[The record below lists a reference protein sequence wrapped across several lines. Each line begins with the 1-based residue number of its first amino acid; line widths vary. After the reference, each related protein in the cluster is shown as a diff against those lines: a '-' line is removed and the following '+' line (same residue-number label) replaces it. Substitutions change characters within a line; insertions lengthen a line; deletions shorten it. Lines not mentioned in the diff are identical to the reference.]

1 MEKMA
6 IEKRPMALLAAVLLA
21 WLVTGIS
28 VLLLS
33 VLMLRLQLDEG
44 KLSVGITVIYATA
57 TFFGGSIAGRG
68 TKEKKY
74 LWGMLCGLFYF
85 CILFAV
91 SMIRKRTG
99 AYTDH
104 DGLSLHRRR
113 SAWRDVCS
121 PSPVK
126 CRRLR
131 INWV

>member
-68 TKEKKY
+68 IGSGGF
-74 LWGMLCGLFYF
+74 LL
-85 CILFAV
+85 
-91 SMIRKRTG
+91 
-99 AYTDH
+99 
-104 DGLSLHRRR
+104 
-113 SAWRDVCS
+113 
-121 PSPVK
+121 
-126 CRRLR
+126 
-131 INWV
+131 

>member
-99 AYTDH
+99 AIPVHTLITTVCLCI
-104 DGLSLHRRR
+104 GGGALGGR
-113 SAWRDVCS
+113 SAAL
-121 PSPVK
+121 
-126 CRRLR
+126 RR
-131 INWV
+131 